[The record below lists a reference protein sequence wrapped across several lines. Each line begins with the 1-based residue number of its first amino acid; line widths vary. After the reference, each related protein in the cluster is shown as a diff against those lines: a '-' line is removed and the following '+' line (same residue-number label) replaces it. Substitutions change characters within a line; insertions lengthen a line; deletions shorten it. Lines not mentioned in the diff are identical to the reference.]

1 VESEADDIEFQL
13 DTVSDAIAPA
23 EVSGAVTDGTEE
35 ARELSSVPV
44 LVASEAAEVVE
55 DVPASVNVSVGSPWS
70 NDETEAVADRDP
82 LESWVAIVSQLEAV
96 LTELIHSV
104 SVAVASSETVEVK
117 FSLFVGMTAE
127 G

>member
-1 VESEADDIEFQL
+1 MESEADDIEFQL